1 MNKKGACM
9 LKFYDMPVG
18 LGKDREKS
26 LLFYLNDMA
35 QKTSGFVFE
44 YCPQLVTLDNV
55 PDDIVQVRQMLTP
68 ATITD
73 LTEQDNLIT
82 SVVRRIHSIEYYD
95 FEYPDNYVAFNIL
108 EAAFITEV
116 AFMVAMIKDGKEKEL
131 KTFIEKHYKINDED
145 LRRYLKV
152 RKYVPEV
159 KGKLDLNKIEEFEG
173 FYCDLEVT
181 KNTEYHGVE
190 ILKKFYKKNKLNL
203 FESPMMLLACFMSR
217 EQIIKMLFQSK
228 EEKKEENNK

>member
-1 MNKKGACM
+1 M

-18 LGKDREKS
+18 LGADREKS
-26 LLFYLNDMA
+26 LLSYLNDMA
-35 QKTSGFVFE
+35 QKTSGFILE

-55 PDDIVQVRQMLTP
+55 PDDIVRVRQMLTP
-68 ATITD
+68 TTITD
-73 LTEQDNLIT
+73 ITEQDNLIT
-82 SVVRRIHSIEYYD
+82 SVVKRIHSIEYYD

-131 KTFIEKHYKINDED
+131 KAFIEKHYKINDED

-159 KGKLDLNKIEEFEG
+159 KGKLDLNKVEEFEG

-181 KNTEYHGVE
+181 KDTEYHGIE

-203 FESPMMLLACFMSR
+203 FESPMMMLACFMSR
-217 EQIIKMLFQSK
+217 EQIIKMLFQLK
-228 EEKKEENNK
+228 EEKKEESK

>member
-1 MNKKGACM
+1 M

-55 PDDIVQVRQMLTP
+55 PDDIVRVRQMLTP

-95 FEYPDNYVAFNIL
+95 FEYLI
-108 EAAFITEV
+108 I
-116 AFMVAMIKDGKEKEL
+116 
-131 KTFIEKHYKINDED
+131 
-145 LRRYLKV
+145 
-152 RKYVPEV
+152 
-159 KGKLDLNKIEEFEG
+159 
-173 FYCDLEVT
+173 
-181 KNTEYHGVE
+181 
-190 ILKKFYKKNKLNL
+190 
-203 FESPMMLLACFMSR
+203 MLLLIYWKLHLLRKS
-217 EQIIKMLFQSK
+217 LSWLP
-228 EEKKEENNK
+228 

>member
-1 MNKKGACM
+1 M

-18 LGKDREKS
+18 LGVDREKS

-35 QKTSGFVFE
+35 QKTSGFVLE

-55 PDDIVQVRQMLTP
+55 PDDIGRVRDMLTP
-68 ATITD
+68 TTITD
-73 LTEQDNLIT
+73 VAEQDNLIT
-82 SVVRRIHSIEYYD
+82 SVVKRIHSIEYYD

-131 KTFIEKHYKINDED
+131 KAFIEKHYKINDED
-145 LRRYLKV
+145 LRRYLKA
-152 RKYVPEV
+152 RKYVPEI
-159 KGKLDLNKIEEFEG
+159 KGKLDLNKIEEFKG
-173 FYCDLEVT
+173 FYCGLD
-181 KNTEYHGVE
+181 EYGE
-190 ILKKFYKKNKLNL
+190 IETLKKFYKKNKLNL

-217 EQIIKMLFQSK
+217 EQIVKMLFQLK
-228 EEKKEENNK
+228 EEKKEER

>member
-1 MNKKGACM
+1 M

-35 QKTSGFVFE
+35 QKTSGFVLE

-55 PDDIVQVRQMLTP
+55 PDDIVKVRQMLTP
-68 ATITD
+68 TTITD

-82 SVVRRIHSIEYYD
+82 SVVKRIHSIEYYD

-116 AFMVAMIKDGKEKEL
+116 AFMVAMVKDGKEKEL
-131 KTFIEKHYKINDED
+131 KAFIEKHYKINDED

-159 KGKLDLNKIEEFEG
+159 KGKLDLNKIGEFEG

-181 KNTEYHGVE
+181 KDTGFYGIET
-190 ILKKFYKKNKLNL
+190 LKKFYKKNKLNL
-203 FESPMMLLACFMSR
+203 FESPMMMLACFMSR
-217 EQIIKMLFQSK
+217 EQIVKMLFQLK
-228 EEKKEENNK
+228 EEKKEEKR

>member
-1 MNKKGACM
+1 M

-35 QKTSGFVFE
+35 QKTSVFVFE

-116 AFMVAMIKDGKEKEL
+116 AFMVVMIKDGKEKEL

-145 LRRYLKV
+145 LRKYLKV
-152 RKYVPEV
+152 RKYIPEV

-181 KNTEYHGVE
+181 KDTEYHGIE

-217 EQIIKMLFQSK
+217 EQIIKMLFQLK
-228 EEKKEENNK
+228 EEKKEENK

>member
-1 MNKKGACM
+1 M

-18 LGKDREKS
+18 LGADREKS
-26 LLFYLNDMA
+26 LLFYLNNMA
-35 QKTSGFVFE
+35 QKTSGFILE

-55 PDDIVQVRQMLTP
+55 PDDIVRVRQMLTP
-68 ATITD
+68 TTITD

-82 SVVRRIHSIEYYD
+82 SVVRRMHSIEYYD

-131 KTFIEKHYKINDED
+131 KVFIEKHYKINDED

-159 KGKLDLNKIEEFEG
+159 KGKLDLNKIGEFER

-181 KNTEYHGVE
+181 KDTEYNGIE

-203 FESPMMLLACFMSR
+203 FESPMMMLACFMSR
-217 EQIIKMLFQSK
+217 EQIIKMLFQLK
-228 EEKKEENNK
+228 KEKKEESK

>member
-1 MNKKGACM
+1 M

-68 ATITD
+68 ASITD

-116 AFMVAMIKDGKEKEL
+116 SFMVAMIKDGKEKEL
-131 KTFIEKHYKINDED
+131 KAFIEKNYKINDED

-152 RKYVPEV
+152 RKYIPEV

-181 KNTEYHGVE
+181 KDTEYHGIE
-190 ILKKFYKKNKLNL
+190 TLKKFYKKNKLNL
-203 FESPMMLLACFMSR
+203 FESPMILLACFMSK
-217 EQIIKMLFQSK
+217 EQIVKMLFQLK
-228 EEKKEENNK
+228 EGKKEDK

>member
-1 MNKKGACM
+1 M

-55 PDDIVQVRQMLTP
+55 PEDIVQVRQMLTP

-131 KTFIEKHYKINDED
+131 KAFIEKH
-145 LRRYLKV
+145 
-152 RKYVPEV
+152 
-159 KGKLDLNKIEEFEG
+159 
-173 FYCDLEVT
+173 
-181 KNTEYHGVE
+181 
-190 ILKKFYKKNKLNL
+190 
-203 FESPMMLLACFMSR
+203 
-217 EQIIKMLFQSK
+217 
-228 EEKKEENNK
+228 